1 MDGAQRHERL
11 RPLWIAR
18 NGTNACALD
27 RLPHEIAA
35 TPSPVAAKLWQTV
48 CSRVSNMVGQKIAQ
62 YQFLE
67 KLGAGGMGDIYK
79 AQDTRLNRFV
89 AIKVLSTASSGDPE
103 RRRRF
108 VQEAQAAS
116 ALNHPNIITI
126 HDILSEGGSEFMVME
141 FVAGKTLSDMIPKG
155 GLRFPQALKL
165 AVQMTDALTIAHSAG
180 IVHRDLKPAN
190 VMVTESGLVKI
201 LDFGLAKLT
210 DHGPMSST
218 SMGTDETQ
226 TIADAPLTVE
236 GSIIGTVSYMSPEQ
250 AQGKK
255 VDTRSDIFSFGV
267 VLYEMVTG
275 ARAFPGDNALSTL
288 SAILRD
294 EAKPMA
300 EVAPD
305 IPNQIE
311 QVVKRC
317 LRKSPD
323 DRWQSMQ
330 LVNAA
335 LNALK
340 HESDSGTLYRA
351 SQLSAKAA
359 AAPKKNNS
367 KAAIAA
373 VVGIVILLGAAGGTW
388 FGVKRHRQRIAERH
402 AIEQAAEQEAIAR
415 AAAPPVAAPE
425 VPPVAAEPAAPAE
438 AVLTNDNIIDLVQA
452 KVATSVILG
461 QIRSSKTN
469 FSLTSPELIRLTKAG
484 VPAAVIEGMRDPNA
498 APKERAGVPAKSQP
512 SKSTPQVAT
521 PSQPSP
527 ITTAPAPA
535 SAQSAA
541 QSSNGSTVP
550 IASPTTNAATNPAA
564 AAAVTRTP
572 EKITVVTIP
581 DGSPI
586 PITLA
591 ADVPA
596 EVEEG
601 QAIRFTVSED
611 FKAGDTVVIAKG
623 ANVSGSIVEVAGKKK
638 FLGMGGGKV
647 TFRLTQVDAVDGHK
661 LNLRATSV
669 KSANGPAQR
678 PLEPVNKKP
687 PKELTAPAGTQY
699 IGYIDGGQTVSV
711 KTR

>member
-1 MDGAQRHERL
+1 
-11 RPLWIAR
+11 
-18 NGTNACALD
+18 
-27 RLPHEIAA
+27 
-35 TPSPVAAKLWQTV
+35 
-48 CSRVSNMVGQKIAQ
+48 MVGQKIAQ

-89 AIKVLSTASSGDPE
+89 AVKVLSTASSGDPE

-141 FVAGKTLSDMIPKG
+141 FVAGKTLSDLIPKG
-155 GLRFPQALKL
+155 GLRFPQALKI
-165 AVQMTDALTIAHSAG
+165 AVQMTDALTVAHNAG

-190 VMVTESGLVKI
+190 VMVTDSGLVKI

-210 DHGPMSST
+210 DASPIST
-218 SMGTDETQ
+218 TSFGTDETR
-226 TIADAPLTVE
+226 TIAEAPLTVE

-305 IPNQIE
+305 IPPQIE

-340 HESDSGTLYRA
+340 HESDSGVLYRA
-351 SQLSAKAA
+351 AAKAA
-359 AAPKKNNS
+359 AVAPKKKSNS
-367 KAAIAA
+367 KALIAA
-373 VVGIVILLGAAGGTW
+373 VVGVVILLGAAGGTW
-388 FGVKRHRQRIAERH
+388 FGVKRHRQRIA
-402 AIEQAAEQEAIAR
+402 AQEAIAR
-415 AAAPPVAAPE
+415 AAEQEAAAKAAEQQAAARAAAAQAPPPAPAPE
-425 VPPVAAEPAAPAE
+425 KEGEPPALAE

-452 KVATSVILG
+452 KVATSVIVG
-461 QIRSSKTN
+461 QIRASKTN
-469 FSLTSPELIRLTKAG
+469 FVLTSPELIRLTKAG
-484 VPAAVIEGMRDPNA
+484 VPTAVIEVMRDPAA
-498 APKERAGVPAKSQP
+498 APKDRTAVASTKSPPSKSQP
-512 SKSTPQVAT
+512 NAGAPSPSQSTPPSQAPSQGSPQVTTQTPNSTIAAAT
-521 PSQPSP
+521 P
-527 ITTAPAPA
+527 
-535 SAQSAA
+535 
-541 QSSNGSTVP
+541 
-550 IASPTTNAATNPAA
+550 ATNPASNA
-564 AAAVTRTP
+564 PANRGP
-572 EKITVVTIP
+572 ERVTVVTIP

-586 PITLA
+586 SITLA
-591 ADVPA
+591 AGVPA

-601 QAIRFTVSED
+601 QAIRFTVTEP
-611 FKAGDTVVIAKG
+611 FKTGDTVVIAKG
-623 ANVSGSIVEVAGKKK
+623 ATVGGFIVDVGGKKK

-647 TFRLTQVDAVDGHK
+647 TFRLTQVDAVDGRK
-661 LNLRATSV
+661 LNIRATAV
-669 KSANGPAQR
+669 KSATGPAQR

-699 IGYIDGGQTVSV
+699 IGYLDGSQTVSV
-711 KTR
+711 SK